1 MSKDIELDK
10 RDNIR
15 CLYDD
20 MYQVMMRHEHEN
32 NLSPA
37 TFIGTIE
44 LLKANYIRDYQ
55 EGL

>member
-1 MSKDIELDK
+1 MSKDIELDQ

-15 CLYDD
+15 CLYAD

-55 EGL
+55 EVL